1 MTGHKAQS
9 VFAGNIPLWSLQQG
23 GELIFQQ
30 ILYSFSAYFGG
41 EMGVT
46 VIFWGW
52 QQFCDHMFLRINSFV
67 KIRKQVFLYGLLSR
81 Y

>member
-1 MTGHKAQS
+1 MTDHKAQS

-30 ILYSFSAYFGG
+30 ILYSFSVYFGG

-46 VIFWGW
+46 LLGLAAV
-52 QQFCDHMFLRINSFV
+52 LRSHVLEN
-67 KIRKQVFLYGLLSR
+67 
-81 Y
+81 